1 MKKTI
6 RISLFL
12 VVVSLNVTATAGAD
26 EVTEWNQI
34 MLDTLI
40 AGNVGGI
47 VATRPAA
54 IVQSAVFDAV
64 NGIDPR
70 YTPIHVAPAAPR
82 GASPRAA
89 AVQAAY
95 VTLLKLFT
103 SLRMRSK
110 RVDVKHAN
118 AQPSIE
124 FVRR

>member
-12 VVVSLNVTATAGAD
+12 IVVSLNVTATAGAD

-47 VATRPAA
+47 VATRHAA
-54 IVQSAVFDAV
+54 IAQSAVFDAV

-70 YTPIHVAPAAPR
+70 YTPIHTVFR
-82 GASPRAA
+82 RAA
-89 AVQAAY
+89 INSNIPGESSA
-95 VTLLKLFT
+95 T
-103 SLRMRSK
+103 S
-110 RVDVKHAN
+110 
-118 AQPSIE
+118 
-124 FVRR
+124 